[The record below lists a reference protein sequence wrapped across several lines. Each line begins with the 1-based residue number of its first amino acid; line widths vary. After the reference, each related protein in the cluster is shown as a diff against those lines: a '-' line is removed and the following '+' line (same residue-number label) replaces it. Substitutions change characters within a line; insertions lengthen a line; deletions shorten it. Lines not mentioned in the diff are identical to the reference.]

1 MLSARVL
8 ARGTAVG
15 MAEIPRVARP
25 DQPATAAT
33 PNPASRDAR
42 REHPPERP
50 MAGPVVA
57 VEQIGTTRH
66 ETAT

>member
-8 ARGTAVG
+8 ARRAAVG

-33 PNPASRDAR
+33 PDPASRDTR

-50 MAGPVVA
+50 MAAPVVA
-57 VEQIGTTRH
+57 VEQIGATRH